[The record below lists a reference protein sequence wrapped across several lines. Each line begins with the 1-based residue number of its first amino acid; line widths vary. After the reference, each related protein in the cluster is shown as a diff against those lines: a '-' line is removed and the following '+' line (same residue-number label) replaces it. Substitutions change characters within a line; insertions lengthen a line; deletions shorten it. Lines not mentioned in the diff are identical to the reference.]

1 MKRKIR
7 YISEIIFAVFLI
19 FISYFAWDRIDVA
32 AYEKYITQFNYDDIV
47 IEVENEFENLT
58 YLSEEDSIDDTILL
72 VNNYQDK
79 KYNFDLFL
87 ELSSINDEVVNNL
100 YLQVNDNIYSLN
112 DIFVKTE
119 NNCYMFLISNLNLNA
134 YEKKNVNL
142 KLLVDDN
149 YDFNDF
155 QGFTYN
161 FKEEIL
167 G

>member
-47 IEVENEFENLT
+47 IDVENEFENLT
-58 YLSEEDSIDDTILL
+58 YLSDEDSIKDTVIL

-79 KYNFDLFL
+79 KYNFDLLL
-87 ELSSINDEVVNNL
+87 ELSGISEDVINNLFLVVN
-100 YLQVNDNIYSLN
+100 DAIYSLN
-112 DIFVKTE
+112 DIYVKKD
-119 NNCYMFLISNLNLNA
+119 NNCYMFLISNLSLNA
-134 YEKKNVNL
+134 YEKRNVNL

-149 YDFNDF
+149 YIFTDFD
-155 QGFTYN
+155 GFTYN